1 MEMEILKESLIQKEK
16 FRITANKLL
25 NNCFII
31 KKKDDTRND
40 YIFII
45 QNKDLFN
52 EYFDLLGYRL
62 EINEMQ
68 GVVALTSQQGTGR
81 LRLKKIESILLLIL
95 RLLYIEKRKELS
107 LNEEVVVLTDEIHQK
122 YTMLKLEVKANLD
135 KTTLRDTVRLFKR
148 YNIVANIDSD
158 ITMSDAKIRI
168 FPSVLFAVP
177 NDNLSSLYEAINAK
191 LNKYVNGGELSDDE
205 ETFQMYSEG
214 HANKRGT

>member
-16 FRITANKLL
+16 FRIVANKLL

-31 KKKDDTRND
+31 KKKEDTRND
-40 YIFII
+40 YIFFI

-107 LNEEVVVLTDEIHQK
+107 LNDEVVVLTDEIHQK
-122 YTMLKLEVKANLD
+122 YNMLKLEAKANLD

-148 YNIVANIDSD
+148 YNIVSNIDSD
-158 ITMSDAKIRI
+158 VTISDARIRI
-168 FPSVLFAVP
+168 YPSVLFAVP
-177 NDNLSSLYEAINAK
+177 NDNLSSLYEAINEK
-191 LNKYVNGGELSDDE
+191 LNKYMKGGEQSDDE
-205 ETFQMYSEG
+205 ETLQDQ
-214 HANKRGT
+214 AD